1 MSAVN
6 QLTNSESQEEMARQ
20 YNEAKSQ
27 SKRAY
32 DAASEAEKAADA
44 KYKSAKRQI
53 PQDTKTMEE
62 AKAEKAK
69 ARSDKEAA
77 KKIMSDYYEKEKA
90 FNNSQKSRILGQ
102 NETKQDTIDKPTDT
116 ENLSE
121 TKAPE
126 AGTNTGSEPDDK
138 QAGKQSDN
146 KAAGGTIKSKGLGLQ
161 LGQSFY
167 DNVAGAIRGD
177 KAGNA
182 LDSASKT
189 AKEQAQNY
197 RNRSATNQIEAQ
209 RAQQIS
215 NQNPYSE
222 AGKIASVQ
230 NDAENRQ
237 TINNTS
243 FTAGTAAARLRKTN
257 TPDVQAQ
264 MAREDQ
270 QQNVANQRREEANT
284 AQEENTAAEGDAETF
299 SFKSRDLNNDRA
311 DSANL
316 SMGTPEQPEPE
327 KKKTEETP
335 AETPAKTKEIKE
347 EEQPQPQ
354 PEPEPPA
361 EQPEQITGN
370 PQHVFNYVTYG
381 NDPTSKNFQQKAMS
395 DDDKKLWEAWGK
407 PEPLTEQD
415 VASVQGGFNGNIGQL
430 QQLVKDNRPEFY
442 QKYAETDLG
451 KSRGIGTDN
460 QKNIGNGLTQEELNK
475 ASTTVSSDV
484 RLKNITACL
493 SDQRLK
499 SIREA
504 YDRDGCCSPEDFMW
518 LAAHTGGKFNHNDRD
533 YNFFNDD
540 DWADDSDGSVLN
552 GYADYIKNYVY
563 TYKPEATEIDSR
575 IDPNQEH
582 IGPMAQD
589 IEKVNPACIKETPEG
604 IKTVDTARLAMMNA
618 GAIGDLARQ
627 MQDLVNKLKVIGVE

>member
-1 MSAVN
+1 M
-6 QLTNSESQEEMARQ
+6 
-20 YNEAKSQ
+20 
-27 SKRAY
+27 
-32 DAASEAEKAADA
+32 
-44 KYKSAKRQI
+44 
-53 PQDTKTMEE
+53 
-62 AKAEKAK
+62 
-69 ARSDKEAA
+69 
-77 KKIMSDYYEKEKA
+77 
-90 FNNSQKSRILGQ
+90 
-102 NETKQDTIDKPTDT
+102 
-116 ENLSE
+116 
-121 TKAPE
+121 
-126 AGTNTGSEPDDK
+126 
-138 QAGKQSDN
+138 
-146 KAAGGTIKSKGLGLQ
+146 
-161 LGQSFY
+161 
-167 DNVAGAIRGD
+167 
-177 KAGNA
+177 
-182 LDSASKT
+182 
-189 AKEQAQNY
+189 
-197 RNRSATNQIEAQ
+197 EAQ
-209 RAQQIS
+209 RAQQIA

-230 NDAENRQ
+230 NNAENMQ

-243 FTAGTAAARLRKTN
+243 FAAGTAAARLRKTN
-257 TPDVQAQ
+257 APDVQAQ

-327 KKKTEETP
+327 AEKPAEQP
-335 AETPAKTKEIKE
+335 AETKEEQQQPAETE
-347 EEQPQPQ
+347 EEQPVEEEQVQEEPPQ
-354 PEPEPPA
+354 PEPEPEA
-361 EQPEQITGN
+361 EKEPEQTPETAGTTWQN
-370 PQHVFNYVTYG
+370 VMNYLTYG
-381 NDPTSKNFQQKAMS
+381 NDTTSGWNKGTKPGYQEAKAYAESQGWSPIQASQAEFDGDLGHLQDLVKAQQPGFY
-395 DDDKKLWEAWGK
+395 EAWQSGSGRVGANGEQINRGDK
-407 PEPLTEQD
+407 GDEVIDSATTPSDERIKNVLT
-415 VASVQGGFNGNIGQL
+415 
-430 QQLVKDNRPEFY
+430 
-442 QKYAETDLG
+442 
-451 KSRGIGTDN
+451 
-460 QKNIGNGLTQEELNK
+460 
-475 ASTTVSSDV
+475 
-484 RLKNITACL
+484 CL

-540 DWADDSDGSVLN
+540 DWSDDNDGSVLS

-604 IKTVDTARLAMMNA
+604 VKTVDTARLAMMNA

-627 MQDLVNKLKVIGVE
+627 MQDLVDKLKAIGVE

>member
-1 MSAVN
+1 MSTVN
-6 QLTNSESQEEMARQ
+6 QLTTRSSGQEQ
-20 YNEAKSQ
+20 LK
-27 SKRAY
+27 
-32 DAASEAEKAADA
+32 
-44 KYKSAKRQI
+44 
-53 PQDTKTMEE
+53 EE
-62 AKAEKAK
+62 WNNLKAEKAK
-69 ARSDKEAA
+69 AQDALRQVKLEIPQDPEKVNNA
-77 KKIMSDYYEKEKA
+77 KAEVAKADNVLKAQREKEKE
-90 FNNSQKSRILGQ
+90 FNNAEKARILGADQ
-102 NETKQDTIDKPTDT
+102 TKQDTLDNPTNPDASQAEDT
-116 ENLSE
+116 AQTAENSTSDTGDTSQSSE
-121 TKAPE
+121 SS
-126 AGTNTGSEPDDK
+126 SENGGQK
-138 QAGKQSDN
+138 NQQVDN
-146 KAAGGTIKSKGLGLQ
+146 KSSKKGFQ

-177 KAGNA
+177 KTGNA
-182 LDSASKT
+182 LDSAAKT

-197 RNRSATNQIEAQ
+197 RNRSATNQMEAQ
-209 RAQQIS
+209 RAQQIA

-230 NDAENRQ
+230 NNAENMQ

-243 FTAGTAAARLRKTN
+243 FAAGTAAARLRKTN
-257 TPDVQAQ
+257 APDVQAQ

-327 KKKTEETP
+327 AEKPAEQP
-335 AETPAKTKEIKE
+335 AETKEEQQQPAETE
-347 EEQPQPQ
+347 EEQPVEEEQVQEEPPQ
-354 PEPEPPA
+354 PEPEPEA
-361 EQPEQITGN
+361 EKEPEQTPETAGTTWQN
-370 PQHVFNYVTYG
+370 VMNYLTYG
-381 NDPTSKNFQQKAMS
+381 NDTTSGWNKGTKPGYQEAKAYAESQGWSPIQASQAEFDGDLGHLQDLVKAQQPGFY
-395 DDDKKLWEAWGK
+395 EAWQSGSGRVGANGEQINRGDK
-407 PEPLTEQD
+407 GDEVIDSATTPSDERIKNVLT
-415 VASVQGGFNGNIGQL
+415 
-430 QQLVKDNRPEFY
+430 
-442 QKYAETDLG
+442 
-451 KSRGIGTDN
+451 
-460 QKNIGNGLTQEELNK
+460 
-475 ASTTVSSDV
+475 
-484 RLKNITACL
+484 CL

-540 DWADDSDGSVLN
+540 DWSDDNDGSVLS

-604 IKTVDTARLAMMNA
+604 VKTVDTARLAMMNA

-627 MQDLVNKLKVIGVE
+627 MQDLVDKLKAIGVE

>member
-1 MSAVN
+1 MSTVN
-6 QLTNSESQEEMARQ
+6 QLTTRSSGQEQ
-20 YNEAKSQ
+20 LK
-27 SKRAY
+27 
-32 DAASEAEKAADA
+32 
-44 KYKSAKRQI
+44 
-53 PQDTKTMEE
+53 EE
-62 AKAEKAK
+62 WNNLKAEKAK
-69 ARSDKEAA
+69 AQDALRQVKLEIPQDPEKVNNA
-77 KKIMSDYYEKEKA
+77 KAEVAKADNVLKAQREKEKE
-90 FNNSQKSRILGQ
+90 FNNAEKARILGADQ
-102 NETKQDTIDKPTDT
+102 TKQDTLDNPTNPDASQAEDT
-116 ENLSE
+116 AQTAENGGQ
-121 TKAPE
+121 K
-126 AGTNTGSEPDDK
+126 N
-138 QAGKQSDN
+138 QQVDN
-146 KAAGGTIKSKGLGLQ
+146 KSSKKGFQ

-177 KAGNA
+177 KTGNA
-182 LDSASKT
+182 LDSAAKT

-197 RNRSATNQIEAQ
+197 RNRSATNQMEAQ
-209 RAQQIS
+209 RAQQIA

-230 NDAENRQ
+230 NNAENMQ

-243 FTAGTAAARLRKTN
+243 FAAGTAAARLRKTN
-257 TPDVQAQ
+257 APDVQAQ

-327 KKKTEETP
+327 AEKPAEQP
-335 AETPAKTKEIKE
+335 AETKEEQQQPAETE
-347 EEQPQPQ
+347 EEQPVEEEQVQEEPPQ
-354 PEPEPPA
+354 PEPEPEA
-361 EQPEQITGN
+361 EKEPEQTPETAGTTWQN
-370 PQHVFNYVTYG
+370 VMNYLTYG
-381 NDPTSKNFQQKAMS
+381 NDTTSGWNKGTKPGYQEAKAYAESQGWSPIQASQAEFDGDLGHLQDLVKAQQPGFY
-395 DDDKKLWEAWGK
+395 EAWQSGSGRVGANGEQINRGDK
-407 PEPLTEQD
+407 GDEVIDSATTPSDERIKNVLT
-415 VASVQGGFNGNIGQL
+415 
-430 QQLVKDNRPEFY
+430 
-442 QKYAETDLG
+442 
-451 KSRGIGTDN
+451 
-460 QKNIGNGLTQEELNK
+460 
-475 ASTTVSSDV
+475 
-484 RLKNITACL
+484 CL

-540 DWADDSDGSVLN
+540 DWSDDNDGSVLS

-604 IKTVDTARLAMMNA
+604 VKTVDTARLAMMNA

-627 MQDLVNKLKVIGVE
+627 MQDLVDKLKAIGVE

>member
-1 MSAVN
+1 MSTVN

-20 YNEAKSQ
+20 YSEAKSQ

-102 NETKQDTIDKPTDT
+102 
-116 ENLSE
+116 
-121 TKAPE
+121 
-126 AGTNTGSEPDDK
+126 SEPDDK
-138 QAGKQSDN
+138 QAVKQSDN
-146 KAAGGTIKSKGLGLQ
+146 KDAGGTIKSKGLGLQ
-161 LGQSFY
+161 LSQSFH
-167 DNVAGAIRGD
+167 DNVASAIRGD

-197 RNRSATNQIEAQ
+197 RNRSAINQMEAQ
-209 RAQQIS
+209 RAQQIA

-222 AGKIASVQ
+222 AGKVAWQ

-237 TINNTS
+237 TIYNTS
-243 FTAGTAAARLRKTN
+243 FAAGTAAARLRKTN
-257 TPDVQAQ
+257 TPDVQSQ

-270 QQNVANQRREEANT
+270 QANIANQRREEANT
-284 AQEENTAAEGDAETF
+284 AQEENTAAEGDTETF

-316 SMGTPEQPEPE
+316 SMGTPEQLEPE
-327 KKKTEETP
+327 AKQPAKKT
-335 AETPAKTKEIKE
+335 K
-347 EEQPQPQ
+347 EEQPQPATEEETKEEEQLQ
-354 PEPEPPA
+354 PEPESEA
-361 EQPEQITGN
+361 EKEPEPKQTPETADTTWQN
-370 PQHVFNYVTYG
+370 VMNYLTYG
-381 NDPTSKNFQQKAMS
+381 NDETSGWNKGTKPGYQEAKAYAESQGWSPIQASQAEFDGDLGHLQDLVKAQQPGFY
-395 DDDKKLWEAWGK
+395 EAWQSGSGRVGANG
-407 PEPLTEQD
+407 EQINRGD
-415 VASVQGGFNGNIGQL
+415 KGDEVIDSATTPSDERIKN
-430 QQLVKDNRPEFY
+430 VK
-442 QKYAETDLG
+442 
-451 KSRGIGTDN
+451 
-460 QKNIGNGLTQEELNK
+460 
-475 ASTTVSSDV
+475 
-484 RLKNITACL
+484 ACL

-518 LAAHTGGKFNHNDRD
+518 LAAHTGGKFSHNDRD

-540 DWADDSDGSVLN
+540 DWADDNDGSVLN

-604 IKTVDTARLAMMNA
+604 VKTVDTARLAMMNA

-627 MQDLVNKLKVIGVE
+627 MQDLVNKLKAIGVE

>member
-1 MSAVN
+1 MSTAA
-6 QLTNSESQEEMARQ
+6 QLTTRSSGQEQ
-20 YNEAKSQ
+20 LK
-27 SKRAY
+27 
-32 DAASEAEKAADA
+32 
-44 KYKSAKRQI
+44 
-53 PQDTKTMEE
+53 EE
-62 AKAEKAK
+62 WNNLKAEKAK
-69 ARSDKEAA
+69 AQDALRQA
-77 KKIMSDYYEKEKA
+77 KREIPQDPEKVNKAKAEVAKADSALKAQREKEKE
-90 FNNSQKSRILGQ
+90 FNNAEKARVLGADQ
-102 NETKQDTIDKPTDT
+102 TKQDTLDNPTNPDASQAEDAAQTAESSTSDTGDTSQNSESSSENGGQKNQQSGDKPQR
-116 ENLSE
+116 
-121 TKAPE
+121 K
-126 AGTNTGSEPDDK
+126 
-138 QAGKQSDN
+138 
-146 KAAGGTIKSKGLGLQ
+146 GLQ

-177 KAGNA
+177 KVGNA
-182 LDSASKT
+182 LDSAAKT

-197 RNRSATNQIEAQ
+197 RNRSATNQMEAQ
-209 RAQQIS
+209 RAQQIA

-230 NDAENRQ
+230 NNAENMQ

-243 FTAGTAAARLRKTN
+243 FAAGTAAARLRKTN
-257 TPDVQAQ
+257 APDVQSQ
-264 MAREDQ
+264 MQREDQ

-327 KKKTEETP
+327 EKKTEETP
-335 AETPAKTKEIKE
+335 AEQPAETEEETKE
-347 EEQPQPQ
+347 EEQPPATEEETKEEEVQ
-354 PEPEPPA
+354 PEPEPEA
-361 EQPEQITGN
+361 EKEPEQTPETAGTTWQN
-370 PQHVFNYVTYG
+370 VMNYLTYG
-381 NDPTSKNFQQKAMS
+381 NDTTSGWNKGTKPGYQEAKAYAESQGWSPIQASQAEFDGYLGHLQELVKAQQP
-395 DDDKKLWEAWGK
+395 DFYEAW
-407 PEPLTEQD
+407 
-415 VASVQGGFNGNIGQL
+415 QGGSGRVGANGEQI
-430 QQLVKDNRPEFY
+430 NRGNKGDEVIDSATTPSDE
-442 QKYAETDLG
+442 
-451 KSRGIGTDN
+451 RI
-460 QKNIGNGLTQEELNK
+460 KN
-475 ASTTVSSDV
+475 VM
-484 RLKNITACL
+484 ACL

-540 DWADDSDGSVLN
+540 DWADDNDGSVLS

-604 IKTVDTARLAMMNA
+604 VKTVDTARLAMMNA

-627 MQDLVNKLKVIGVE
+627 MQDLVDKLKAIGVE

>member
-1 MSAVN
+1 MSTVN
-6 QLTNSESQEEMARQ
+6 QLTTRSSGQEQ
-20 YNEAKSQ
+20 LK
-27 SKRAY
+27 
-32 DAASEAEKAADA
+32 
-44 KYKSAKRQI
+44 
-53 PQDTKTMEE
+53 EE
-62 AKAEKAK
+62 WNNLKAEKAK
-69 ARSDKEAA
+69 AQDALRQA
-77 KKIMSDYYEKEKA
+77 KREIPQDPEKVNNAKAEVAKADSALKTQREKEKE
-90 FNNSQKSRILGQ
+90 FNNTEKARILGADQ
-102 NETKQDTIDKPTDT
+102 TKQDTLDNPTNPDASQAEDAAQT
-116 ENLSE
+116 AENGGQ
-121 TKAPE
+121 K
-126 AGTNTGSEPDDK
+126 N
-138 QAGKQSDN
+138 KQSSN
-146 KAAGGTIKSKGLGLQ
+146 KQTRKGLQ

-167 DNVAGAIRGD
+167 DSVAGAIRGD

-197 RNRSATNQIEAQ
+197 RNRSATNQMEAQ
-209 RAQQIS
+209 RAQQIA

-230 NDAENRQ
+230 NNAENMQ

-243 FTAGTAAARLRKTN
+243 FAAGTAAARLRKTN
-257 TPDVQAQ
+257 APDVQSQ

-327 KKKTEETP
+327 KKKTEEAP
-335 AETPAKTKEIKE
+335 AEETKEE
-347 EEQPQPQ
+347 QPQ
-354 PEPEPPA
+354 PEPEPEA
-361 EQPEQITGN
+361 EKEPEQTPETAGTTWQN
-370 PQHVFNYVTYG
+370 VMNYLTYG
-381 NDPTSKNFQQKAMS
+381 NDETSGWNKGTKPGYQEAKAYAESQGWSPIQASQAEFDGDIGHLQELVKAQQPGFY
-395 DDDKKLWEAWGK
+395 EAW
-407 PEPLTEQD
+407 
-415 VASVQGGFNGNIGQL
+415 QGGSGRVGEGGKQI
-430 QQLVKDNRPEFY
+430 NRGDKGDEVIDSATTPSDE
-442 QKYAETDLG
+442 
-451 KSRGIGTDN
+451 RI
-460 QKNIGNGLTQEELNK
+460 KN
-475 ASTTVSSDV
+475 V
-484 RLKNITACL
+484 ITCL

-540 DWADDSDGSVLN
+540 DWDDDNDGSVLN

-604 IKTVDTARLAMMNA
+604 VKTVDTARLAMMNA

-627 MQDLVNKLKVIGVE
+627 MQDLVNKLKAIGVE

>member
-1 MSAVN
+1 MSTVN
-6 QLTNSESQEEMARQ
+6 QLLTNSESQEEMARQ

-44 KYKSAKRQI
+44 KYKLAKRQI

-77 KKIMSDYYEKEKA
+77 KKIMADYYEKEKA

-126 AGTNTGSEPDDK
+126 AGANTGSEPDDK
-138 QAGKQSDN
+138 QVGKQSDN
-146 KAAGGTIKSKGLGLQ
+146 KAAGSTIKSKGLGLQ

-167 DNVAGAIRGD
+167 DSVAGAIRGD
-177 KAGNA
+177 KVGNA
-182 LDSASKT
+182 LDSAAKT

-197 RNRSATNQIEAQ
+197 RNRSATNQMEAQ
-209 RAQQIS
+209 RAQQIA

-230 NDAENRQ
+230 NNAENMQ

-243 FTAGTAAARLRKTN
+243 FAAGTAAARLRKTN
-257 TPDVQAQ
+257 APDVQSQ

-327 KKKTEETP
+327 KDKTEETP
-335 AETPAKTKEIKE
+335 AKTEETQE
-347 EEQPQPQ
+347 EASKPESKPEQS
-354 PEPEPPA
+354 EPEEKPMPS
-361 EQPEQITGN
+361 GN
-370 PQHVFNYVTYG
+370 PQHVINWLLGSSKGQDIQPQSGADGDNGLAAWVQEKYGVQPAPKWKYDSEDPSAQKWEQMWLNDSEIPGDKQAAIQALRQGRAGEG
-381 NDPTSKNFQQKAMS
+381 NDASKNFDASNYDQMNKSMTVES
-395 DDDKKLWEAWGK
+395 DER
-407 PEPLTEQD
+407 
-415 VASVQGGFNGNIGQL
+415 I
-430 QQLVKDNRPEFY
+430 
-442 QKYAETDLG
+442 
-451 KSRGIGTDN
+451 
-460 QKNIGNGLTQEELNK
+460 
-475 ASTTVSSDV
+475 
-484 RLKNITACL
+484 KNITACL

-540 DWADDSDGSVLN
+540 DWADDNDGSVLS

-604 IKTVDTARLAMMNA
+604 VKTVDTARLAMMNA

-627 MQDLVNKLKVIGVE
+627 MQDLVDKLKAIGVE

>member
-1 MSAVN
+1 M
-6 QLTNSESQEEMARQ
+6 TNSEAQEEMARQ
-20 YNEAKSQ
+20 YSEAKSQ
-27 SKRAY
+27 SKTAY
-32 DAASEAEKAADA
+32 DAAVEAEKAANA
-44 KYKSAKRQI
+44 KYKSAKRQV

-69 ARSDKEAA
+69 AKSDKDAA
-77 KKIMSDYYEKEKA
+77 NKIMSDYFEKQKA
-90 FNNSQKSRILGQ
+90 FNNSQVSRVLGQ
-102 NETKQDTIDKPTDT
+102 GETKQDTIDKPTDT

-121 TKAPE
+121 TKEPE
-126 AGTNTGSEPDDK
+126 AGSNTGSEPDDK
-138 QAGKQSDN
+138 QSAKQSDN
-146 KAAGGTIKSKGLGLQ
+146 KTTGSTGKSKSSNFQ

-167 DNVAGAIRGD
+167 DSVAGAIKGN
-177 KAGNA
+177 KMGNA
-182 LDSASKT
+182 LDSAAKT

-197 RNRSATNQIEAQ
+197 RNRSATNQMEAQ
-209 RAQQIS
+209 RAQQIA

-243 FTAGTAAARLRKTN
+243 FAAGTAAARLRKTN
-257 TPDVQAQ
+257 APDVQAQ
-264 MAREDQ
+264 MQREDQ

-299 SFKSRDLNNDRA
+299 SFKSRDLNDDRA

-327 KKKTEETP
+327 AEKP
-335 AETPAKTKEIKE
+335 AEQPVE
-347 EEQPQPQ
+347 EEQPQPEAEQPVEEEPPQ
-354 PEPEPPA
+354 PEPEPEA
-361 EQPEQITGN
+361 EKEPEQTPETAGTTWQN
-370 PQHVFNYVTYG
+370 VMNYLTYG
-381 NDPTSKNFQQKAMS
+381 NDPNSGWNPGSSKSPKSGRDEAKAYAESQGWSPIQASQAEFDGDLGHLQELVKAQQPGFY
-395 DDDKKLWEAWGK
+395 EAWQSGSGRVGEGGEQINRGDK
-407 PEPLTEQD
+407 GDEIIDSATTPSDERIKNVLT
-415 VASVQGGFNGNIGQL
+415 
-430 QQLVKDNRPEFY
+430 
-442 QKYAETDLG
+442 
-451 KSRGIGTDN
+451 
-460 QKNIGNGLTQEELNK
+460 
-475 ASTTVSSDV
+475 
-484 RLKNITACL
+484 CL

-533 YNFFNDD
+533 YDFFNDD
-540 DWADDSDGSVLN
+540 DWSDDNDGSVLS

-589 IEKVNPACIKETPEG
+589 IEKVNPACIKETSEG
-604 IKTVDTARLAMMNA
+604 VKTVDTARLAMMNA

-627 MQDLVNKLKVIGVE
+627 MQDLVDKLKAIGVE